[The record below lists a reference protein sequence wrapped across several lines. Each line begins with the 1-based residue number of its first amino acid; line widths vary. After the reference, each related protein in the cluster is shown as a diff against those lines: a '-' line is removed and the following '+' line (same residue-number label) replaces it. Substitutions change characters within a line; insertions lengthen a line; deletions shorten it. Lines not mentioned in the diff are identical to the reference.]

1 MISISLFGFG
11 VPFWRMYVPIAR
23 RASCSVTALY
33 AQIFHSTRLAV
44 SLISV
49 ATVGIAFMGIPFVG
63 RFEVRSTLS
72 IVCGCP
78 PYVRLRRTAK
88 PITPTSSQTCIQEMP
103 YEH

>member
-49 ATVGIAFMGIPFVG
+49 ATVGIAFMGIPSG
-63 RFEVRSTLS
+63 WWFEVRNTLS
-72 IVCGCP
+72 NVCGYP
-78 PYVRLRRTAK
+78 PF
-88 PITPTSSQTCIQEMP
+88 
-103 YEH
+103 